1 MWNTSFGT
9 IFDRIFKLLIFF
21 VFYLIY
27 YRHFTCRILSS
38 SLSYIE
44 ICIRR
49 FHASEIQYQLAA
61 FKMCTNV
68 LVFRFRR
75 EKNRK
80 KFFRIK
86 SWKQSERSTKN
97 KYLLDTVLTTFTKLL
112 QYSLSLSMGHTW
124 CQNFTI
130 SKVTNKQTN

>member
-1 MWNTSFGT
+1 MWCETHRLERF
-9 IFDRIFKLLIFF
+9 LIEFSNYWYFF

-49 FHASEIQYQLAA
+49 FHASEIQYQLAS

-68 LVFRFRR
+68 PVFRFRK
-75 EKNRK
+75 EKNR

-86 SWKQSERSTKN
+86 SWKQWERSTKN
-97 KYLLDTVLTTFTKLL
+97 NDTFWTLYLFNDFHKIATIFIKFVYGPHLIPKLYLLL
-112 QYSLSLSMGHTW
+112 
-124 CQNFTI
+124 
-130 SKVTNKQTN
+130 NKK